1 MQTYTA
7 SPLSL
12 FGLLAVGVM
21 ALVLSVSGFVVP
33 ASAGDY
39 TLENR
44 PQVVFKGGIA
54 HVSPYPMSRRSAS
67 IWSSDACWR
76 DCSASCTWAMESCVR
91 AEGADACVPRLDA
104 CDRSCQRACRDPSSG
119 PLLGFI
125 DW

>member
-1 MQTYTA
+1 MQVHAAT
-7 SPLSL
+7 PFSL
-12 FGLLAVGVM
+12 LNLLAAGVM
-21 ALVLSVSGFVVP
+21 ALALLAPGLVAP

-39 TLENR
+39 ALENR
-44 PQVVFKGGIA
+44 PQVVFRGGTA

-67 IWSSDACWR
+67 IWGSDACWR

-91 AEGADACVPRLDA
+91 AEGADACVPRLNS
-104 CDRSCQRACRDPSSG
+104 CDRACQSTCRDPSSG